1 MTMKQAE
8 RGFTLIEL
16 MIVVAIIGILAAIA
30 IPQFASYRVKAYNS
44 AAAADLKT
52 ALTTFETFFNDN
64 GVYPDKVD
72 PTTGSITLKAS
83 GATSVT
89 LTTSDNVY
97 FGSKAGTNNQTFGA
111 ASKQTSGDTIYQV
124 TSAAPTLAEKSGTK
138 GKKLAKGDIPAAP

>member
-64 GVYPDKVD
+64 GVYPNKVD
-72 PTTGSITLKAS
+72 PATGSITLTDGSNTA
-83 GATSVT
+83 T

-124 TSAAPTLAEKSGTK
+124 TSDVPTLAEKTGTK
-138 GKKLAKGDIPAAP
+138 GVKLAKGDIPAAP